1 MNYCIFNSFALLDL
15 VQIFEAT
22 KYDQIHLKTQN

>member
-1 MNYCIFNSFALLDL
+1 MNYCIIKSFALLDL

-22 KYDQIHLKTQN
+22 KYDQIHLNTLI